1 MLAIKIGFLIIL
13 SIILSI
19 KSQDYK
25 ILEISHNETF
35 TVDDPNRTDFLS
47 NERFENYRIISHYT
61 YIILKYYTI
70 LIIVLGTIFN
80 IINFI
85 CFYRMKKRN
94 SQNIYL
100 SALSIADLYN
110 LQIVNHFITNY

>member
-1 MLAIKIGFLIIL
+1 MLAIKIEFLIIL
-13 SIILSI
+13 NIILST

-25 ILEISHNETF
+25 ILEMSRNETF
-35 TVDDPNRTDFLS
+35 TFDDPNRTDFLS

-70 LIIVLGTIFN
+70 FIIVLGTLFN

-94 SQNIYL
+94 SQNVYL

-110 LQIVNHFITNY
+110 LQIVNSFITNY